1 MPKFVKGCS
10 GNPKGRPRG
19 CKNKKTLLLAALE
32 RHSPLDG
39 KAGQVD
45 TIVKL
50 MFSDDVKTRKN
61 ALETLELWIRKQC

>member
-10 GNPKGRPRG
+10 GNPKGRPKGRQ
-19 CKNKKTLLLAALE
+19 NMKTLLLAALE

-50 MFSDDVKTRKN
+50 MFSDDVKTRKR
-61 ALETLELWIRKQC
+61 ALETLEMWIGKQC